1 MTSRYPLYIFID
13 GLFFLLDQTNTKK
26 WQQCKKIGL
35 LLALLLALVSKGY
48 ISHHTLPRK
57 TSRALRVKETRS
69 YYPANQSVPRM
80 LRHTTE

>member
-13 GLFFLLDQTNTKK
+13 DLFFLLDQTNTKK
-26 WQQCKKIGL
+26 WQQCKKIG
-35 LLALLLALVSKGY
+35 LLLALVSKGY

-80 LRHTTE
+80 LRHITE

>member
-35 LLALLLALVSKGY
+35 PLALVSKGY

-80 LRHTTE
+80 LRHITE